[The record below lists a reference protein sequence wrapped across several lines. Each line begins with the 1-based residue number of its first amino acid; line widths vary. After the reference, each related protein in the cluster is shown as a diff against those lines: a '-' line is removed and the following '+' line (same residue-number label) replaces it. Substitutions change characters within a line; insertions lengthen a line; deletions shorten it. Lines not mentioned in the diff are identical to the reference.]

1 MTDDE
6 LEIAYFRE
14 IEDLF
19 AALRGVPHILSPKDF
34 HLMRSWWDD
43 GIPLSA
49 VRTGVAEVF
58 AHRRERGDDGPV
70 VSLTYCRHAVR
81 KHAKRLAEMR
91 VGAADPSPESRADT
105 DAALGSLAQRL
116 ADCAATARPERPRV
130 AAVIESIAAELRA
143 DLELT
148 RARLEEHLFALESSL
163 LANCLEALADDEREH
178 LEQRARTEAEAI
190 AAEPEARERTF
201 KALRDRLVRELVGL
215 PRLELEP

>member
-34 HLMRSWWDD
+34 HLMRSWWSE
-43 GIPLSA
+43 GVPLSA

-58 AHRRERGDDGPV
+58 ARKRERGDERPV
-70 VSLTYCRHAVR
+70 VSLGYCRHAVLA
-81 KHAKRLAEMR
+81 HAKRIAEMR

-105 DAALGSLAQRL
+105 DAALRSLAQRL
-116 ADCAATARPERPRV
+116 GDSAAAARPERPRV
-130 AAVIESIAAELRA
+130 AAVVDSLANELRS
-143 DLELT
+143 DLELP

-163 LANCLEALADDEREH
+163 LANCREALAEDEREH
-178 LEQRARTEAEAI
+178 LEQRARREAEAI